1 MFHPGTPPL
10 IEGRN
15 SGQPRREIEYVENS
29 IQHVRLYRAG
39 FALFEPGKNRAR
51 NLGNPGKL
59 GLCQALGRSPISDE
73 NAEFH
78 RKHVCTLK

>member
-1 MFHPGTPPL
+1 MFRPGTPPV
-10 IEGRN
+10 IECRN
-15 SGQPRREIEYVENS
+15 SGNLRREFEYVKDP
-29 IQHVRLYRAG
+29 IQHVCLYRAG
-39 FALFEPGKNRAR
+39 LALFEPGKNGAR

-59 GLCQALGRSPISDE
+59 GLRQAFGCAPIFDE